1 MKAKGTVVPGNETAI
16 FTEDG
21 QVAVAITKDKKELRD
36 ADLFLVGC
44 AMLWNTK
51 DEDKGADEIVKGVVS
66 MVYMEASL

>member
-1 MKAKGTVVPGNETAI
+1 MLTS
-16 FTEDG
+16 
-21 QVAVAITKDKKELRD
+21 
-36 ADLFLVGC
+36 C